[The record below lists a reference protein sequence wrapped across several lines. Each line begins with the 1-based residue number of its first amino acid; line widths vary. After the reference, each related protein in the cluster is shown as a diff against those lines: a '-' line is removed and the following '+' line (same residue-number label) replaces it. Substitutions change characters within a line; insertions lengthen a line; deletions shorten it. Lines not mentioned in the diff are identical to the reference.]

1 MEEGH
6 HDLSKVTVAGDPQ
19 LLQNKV
25 NAVRLAGPTK
35 LQVIADFDGTL
46 TKYFVNGRR
55 GQSSHGIL
63 RQGNADYDNKRQA
76 LYEYYQILQ
85 EDLLLDDAPMWAV
98 VKLVS
103 QMCSTVNRRGLLS
116 TSTNSLAHPWL

>member
-25 NAVRLAGPTK
+25 NTVRLAGPAK
-35 LQVIADFDGTL
+35 LQSFFSLSCNLFSGSFI
-46 TKYFVNGRR
+46 
-55 GQSSHGIL
+55 HGIL